1 MAEAAD
7 DLSTPLGQETVRRKR
22 RLRLRFT
29 ATQGVAVLLGL
40 FLVTFIG
47 FAIFKDNPLGGEP
60 VVRIAIRQPTQTG
73 EKSAA
78 AASSAPEPVTKSAPK
93 QATPTEQKTVTIID
107 GSSGAHHD
115 AVIGSGSAADKTE
128 PDAAPAMVAG
138 VDQRLVEKSQ
148 YRRDPVAADR
158 RTRS

>member
-22 RLRLRFT
+22 RFRLPFT
-29 ATQGVAVLLGL
+29 ATQAVAVLLGL

-47 FAIFKDNPLGGEP
+47 FAIFNDNPLGGEP

-78 AASSAPEPVTKSAPK
+78 APSSAPEPVTKSAPK
-93 QATPTEQKTVTIID
+93 QATPSAQKTVTLID
-107 GSSGAHHD
+107 ASTGAPHILAIATD
-115 AVIGSGSAADKTE
+115 
-128 PDAAPAMVAG
+128 
-138 VDQRLVEKSQ
+138 
-148 YRRDPVAADR
+148 RRD
-158 RTRS
+158 TTTQ